1 MKSIRTRILSLTIM
15 AVLVSVLAVGT
26 ICFFSLR
33 TESDRAS
40 TEAMRLICDERR
52 RTINDYLDKIEL
64 SLDIVS
70 QFAVSDLDAG
80 ALAAGGVLGVDGW
93 GGHVVQRSDALAQQ
107 SALDAYL
114 RGYSAQ
120 VESVLLSAANRN
132 DGIITFYYRINPEIS
147 MDEKGFLYSRIGGG
161 EFEKI
166 ELTDLSLYDPDDDE
180 HVGWYYTPLRRGTAS
195 WLDPY
200 DNGNLGIKMISYETP
215 IYKESTFIGVMGVDI
230 DYSTL
235 VDLIRDIR
243 LYKSDYAFLTDK
255 DGAVVYHPTLPSG
268 YLPSEGDASELA
280 DIMEQMKRMDSN
292 TEPARYTLG
301 GVERQLFFSTI
312 SSGQK
317 LVVTAPVKEIN
328 ESWTRL
334 GPRLTIVLLVVLL
347 AFVLLAYV
355 TVSHITNPLRQL
367 TLASQSIAEGNYGV
381 QLDYNGD
388 DEVGTLTRA
397 FKRLVN
403 RLKDYINDLNSMA
416 YRDALTGVKN
426 KAAYSISAQKLNDLI
441 RISEKDSM
449 PEFALIM
456 FDCNDLKT
464 INDSFGHDK
473 GDIYLRTACKSI
485 CDVFIHSPVFRVGG
499 DEFVA
504 LLTDAAYA
512 DRESLLR
519 AFNERAAEVNQKAQ
533 EPWEFVHIAKG
544 LATYDPKE
552 DPDVEHVLQR
562 ADMLMYEDKKRTKEQ
577 SK

>member
-1 MKSIRTRILSLTIM
+1 M

-280 DIMEQMKRMDSN
+280 DIVEQMKRMDSN

-533 EPWEFVHIAKG
+533 EAWEFVHIAKG
-544 LATYDPKE
+544 LSTYDPKE